1 MNYDVMTKV
10 TMEQIHKLYS
20 RPEEILRDIHER
32 YDTEQN
38 KDGYVMPYVAKDL
51 AYDDA
56 LRTLTRLYRQHNS
69 KIMLLVFDNPEDH
82 GGLDCE
88 LYVRSTDEQW
98 KYRHT
103 PVSRM
108 GNTLDVPTMS
118 ELEWTEMMAT
128 ETRRLYSNKNLLQK
142 VPALAAMTPQ

>member
-1 MNYDVMTKV
+1 MNFDVITKV
-10 TMEQIHKLYS
+10 TMEMVHKLYA
-20 RPEEILRDIHER
+20 RPQEVLRDIHER

-38 KDGYVMPYVAKDL
+38 KERYILPHVATDL

-56 LRTLTRLYRQHNS
+56 LRTLTRLYRQHNTRF
-69 KIMLLVFDNPEDH
+69 MLLVFDNPEDH

-88 LYVRSTDEQW
+88 LYVRASDDQW

-118 ELEWTEMMAT
+118 EPEWAELMAT
-128 ETRRLYSNKNLLQK
+128 ETRRLYSTKRLVEK
-142 VPALAAMTPQ
+142 VPALANMVPQ